1 MAKKAV
7 LIGVNR
13 YQIPGADLRG
23 CVNDVKNLSSVLTQH
38 YGFGSS
44 DVMTL
49 LDDKATKKN
58 IQAAIKQTVGGAKKG
73 DVVLLHFSGHGS
85 NVPDNDGDE
94 ADYRDEILCPHDLDW
109 KNPLTDDW
117 LRATFDKMRDG
128 VSLTVIF
135 DCCHSGTATRA
146 VLPPDAPIIPR
157 YLPSPW
163 DLVAAESG
171 RKMRGTVRAT
181 VHGASRQAR
190 KRSDVVTADIPEI
203 LVSGCRDYQTS
214 ADARIGGSFNG
225 ALTYNLV
232 AALKEAKGKIS
243 YRDMHKRA
251 LARLKADGYDQI
263 PQLEGRKARLDQE
276 FLAPLA

>member
-1 MAKKAV
+1 MANKAV

-13 YQIPGADLRG
+13 YKIPGADLRG
-23 CVNDVKNLSSVLTQH
+23 CVNDVKNMQSVLTQY
-38 YGFGSS
+38 YGFGSQ
-44 DVMTL
+44 DMVTL

-58 IQAAIKQTVGGAKKG
+58 MQAAIKQMVSGARK
-73 DVVLLHFSGHGS
+73 DDVLLLHYSGHGS
-85 NVPDNDGDE
+85 NVPDKNGDE
-94 ADYRDEILCPHDLDW
+94 ADHRDEILCPHDLDW
-109 KNPLTDDW
+109 RDPLTDDW
-117 LRATFDKMRDG
+117 LRETFDKLRDG

-146 VLPPDAPIIPR
+146 LLPPDAPVVPR

-181 VHGASRQAR
+181 VHGASRAAR
-190 KRSDVVTADIPEI
+190 KRSDVVTANVPEVLI
-203 LVSGCRDYQTS
+203 SGCRDYQTS

-232 AALKEAKGKIS
+232 AAIKQAKGKIS
-243 YRDMHKRA
+243 YRDLHAKVV
-251 LARLKADGYDQI
+251 ARLKADGYDQI
-263 PQLEGRKARLDQE
+263 PQLEARRARFAQE
-276 FLAPLA
+276 FLSSLA

>member
-1 MAKKAV
+1 MSKKAV

-49 LDDKATKKN
+49 VDDKATKKN

>member
-1 MAKKAV
+1 
-7 LIGVNR
+7 
-13 YQIPGADLRG
+13 
-23 CVNDVKNLSSVLTQH
+23 
-38 YGFGSS
+38 
-44 DVMTL
+44 
-49 LDDKATKKN
+49 
-58 IQAAIKQTVGGAKKG
+58 VGGAKKG